1 MPIVNK
7 ISAWQKRSRNGQ
19 CSEQQKF
26 HYVLSKC
33 ASKRHFI
40 LQGLEL
46 KCTQSVAA
54 PCAHP
59 AYLVVVPLDDLQEHG
74 GPVLQGL
81 GEDLQ
86 QVAIVIVVNQDL
98 QLLKLKNRVKIGV

>member
-1 MPIVNK
+1 MGNVQSSK
-7 ISAWQKRSRNGQ
+7 
-19 CSEQQKF
+19 KF

-40 LQGLEL
+40 LQGLAL
-46 KCTQSVAA
+46 MCTQSVAA
-54 PCAHP
+54 PCTHP
-59 AYLVVVPLDDLQEHG
+59 AHLVVVPLDDLQEHS

-86 QVAIVIVVNQDL
+86 QVAIVIIVNQDL